1 MDRRLRSCQ
10 LYSRVMPS
18 GIQDHDALHGLLET
32 AGVRCT
38 QQRLLLADLML
49 SRKQHLSADQI
60 FALANCG
67 DQLVSK
73 ATVYNTLNLFARLGL
88 VREVIVD
95 PQRVFY
101 DSNVSDHYHLYNE
114 DNGSLTD
121 VDAGSVEVRGL
132 PELPADTEVQGIEVI
147 VRIRSRRR

>member
-1 MDRRLRSCQ
+1 MQSGTYDLDGLR
-10 LYSRVMPS
+10 
-18 GIQDHDALHGLLET
+18 GLLEM

-38 QQRLLLADLML
+38 QQRLLLAELVL
-49 SRKQHLSADQI
+49 SRRQHLSADQV
-60 FALANCG
+60 FALANRG
-67 DQLVSK
+67 GHLVSK

-95 PQRVFY
+95 PHRLFY
-101 DSNVSDHYHLYNE
+101 DSNISDHHHVYNE
-114 DNGSLTD
+114 DDGALTD

-147 VRIRSRRR
+147 VRIRSRRP